1 IAVGGSVAGFGK
13 EPNSTTSDL
22 TQYLRVRVADA
33 TVTLSAQGSIA
44 LAGVSALSAQ
54 RTGDTLGRYNA
65 AGFFA
70 PEASFAAIS
79 TGSLS
84 YIDNR

>member
-1 IAVGGSVAGFGK
+1 LAMQVGNDLNAGQIDVAHGVGSIAVGGSVAGFGK

-54 RTGDTLGRYNA
+54 RTGDTLGRYN
-65 AGFFA
+65 
-70 PEASFAAIS
+70 
-79 TGSLS
+79 
-84 YIDNR
+84 